1 MNAISQNFQTSSL
14 ITQVVMQLP
23 IFIMSEKV
31 TKPCALICTTVQ
43 IKNYKY
49 IGLFSASHD
58 KLIFS
63 VKKQIYQSPTVSRQ
77 NSKTN
82 LSSVFFFV
90 FTLIELKPSGPPTD
104 LKLDIESSQ
113 QQPL

>member
-1 MNAISQNFQTSSL
+1 MNAISQSYQTSSL
-14 ITQVVMQLP
+14 ITQVVMQLS

-63 VKKQIYQSPTVSRQ
+63 VRKQIYRSPTVSRQ

-82 LSSVFFFV
+82 LSSVFFV
-90 FTLIELKPSGPPTD
+90 FTLIELKPSGPPID

>member
-1 MNAISQNFQTSSL
+1 
-14 ITQVVMQLP
+14 MQLP

-31 TKPCALICTTVQ
+31 TKPCALICTTVH
-43 IKNYKY
+43 YKY

-63 VKKQIYQSPTVSRQ
+63 VRKQIYQSPTVSRQ

-82 LSSVFFFV
+82 LSSVFFV
-90 FTLIELKPSGPPTD
+90 FTLIELKPSGPPID

>member
-23 IFIMSEKV
+23 IFIMNEKV
-31 TKPCALICTTVQ
+31 TKPCAL
-43 IKNYKY
+43 Y

-63 VKKQIYQSPTVSRQ
+63 VKKQIYRSPTVSRQ

-82 LSSVFFFV
+82 LSSVFLF
-90 FTLIELKPSGPPTD
+90 LL
-104 LKLDIESSQ
+104 
-113 QQPL
+113 